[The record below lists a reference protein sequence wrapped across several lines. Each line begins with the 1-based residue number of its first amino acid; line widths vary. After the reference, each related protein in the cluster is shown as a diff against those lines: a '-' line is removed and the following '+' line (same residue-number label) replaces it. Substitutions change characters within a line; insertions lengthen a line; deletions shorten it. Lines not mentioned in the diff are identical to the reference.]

1 MNPPI
6 PFPAPWNTSSR
17 VISALASVLLAGVA
31 VTGWLAGFRPSG
43 GRWAMTVL
51 PLVMLALCAL
61 WTVRGYELTANSL
74 GVRRLLW
81 TTRLP
86 LAGLQSASADA
97 AALPG
102 TLRLCGNGGFFSFSR
117 LFWSRRLGRY
127 RLFATDPARAVV
139 LRFARRTVVI
149 SPDLPEEFL
158 QALHNVAAAP

>member
-1 MNPPI
+1 
-6 PFPAPWNTSSR
+6 
-17 VISALASVLLAGVA
+17 
-31 VTGWLAGFRPSG
+31 
-43 GRWAMTVL
+43 MTVL

-61 WTVRGYELTANSL
+61 CTVRGYELTANSP

-97 AALPG
+97 DALRS
-102 TLRLCGNGGFFSFSR
+102 TLRLCGNGGIFSFSG

-139 LRFARRTVVI
+139 LRLARRTVVI
-149 SPDLPEEFL
+149 SPDRPEEFL
-158 QALHNVAAAP
+158 RSLRNVTAAS